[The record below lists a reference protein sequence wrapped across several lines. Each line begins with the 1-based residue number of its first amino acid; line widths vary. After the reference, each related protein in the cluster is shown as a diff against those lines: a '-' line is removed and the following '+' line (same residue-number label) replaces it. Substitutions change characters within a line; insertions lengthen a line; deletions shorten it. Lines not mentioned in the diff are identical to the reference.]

1 MGTCTHCLRYC
12 AARSE
17 DMNISAQR
25 TSWSLIGRL
34 VVAFTGLG
42 SICVAASM
50 LVAYLIADHS
60 FSPTV
65 LPVH

>member
-1 MGTCTHCLRYC
+1 
-12 AARSE
+12 
-17 DMNISAQR
+17 MNISAQR